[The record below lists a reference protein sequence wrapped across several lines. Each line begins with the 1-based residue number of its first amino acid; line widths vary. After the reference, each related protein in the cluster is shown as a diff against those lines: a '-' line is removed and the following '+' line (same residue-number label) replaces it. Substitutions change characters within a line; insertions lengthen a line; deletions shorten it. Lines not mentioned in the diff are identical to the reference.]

1 MLYTEKGVRQAG
13 QVDFDLAEVLN
24 KKMKEMTVQLKLSK
38 CPDKKGKISFTIKMV
53 AKEEVKNQVFFAD
66 NLISDVTFGRPQL
79 PHQQKNE
86 PSLPPS
92 QHIFK
97 QS

>member
-1 MLYTEKGVRQAG
+1 
-13 QVDFDLAEVLN
+13 
-24 KKMKEMTVQLKLSK
+24 
-38 CPDKKGKISFTIKMV
+38 MV
-53 AKEEVKNQVFFAD
+53 AKEEVKNQVSFAA
-66 NLISDVTFGRPQL
+66 NLVSDVTFGRPQL
-79 PHQQKNE
+79 SNQPKND